1 VVVGD
6 AVVVVSEKL
15 VHPLLKKHRQGCL
28 CYIARSGVDS
38 GTDSWKG

>member
-1 VVVGD
+1 MGNIKRVASRNGD

-15 VHPLLKKHRQGCL
+15 EQPLKF
-28 CYIARSGVDS
+28 ARSGVNS